1 MRYLVTGGAGF
12 VGSHLVDALL
22 KRGDQVSVL
31 DDLSTGR
38 HQNIRHHLNNPDF
51 SFISGS
57 ILDADLVDDSI
68 RRADIVFH
76 LAAAV
81 GVKLIVERPLE
92 SLATN
97 IRGSE
102 IVLEKAHKYG
112 RKIMVTSTSEIY
124 GKNSSDLL
132 DEEDDRILGSPLK
145 TRWSYSEAKA
155 IEEVLAYSYWREKGL
170 PTVIVRLFNT
180 VGPRQVGSYGMVVP
194 RFIESALQNKPLT
207 VYGDGTQKRCF
218 CHVQDVISGLLKLI
232 DNPLAEGKVFN
243 LGSQEEISITE
254 LAKKII
260 TLTGSTSEI
269 NYIPYDEAYED
280 GFEDMPR
287 RVPGTAKVKNLTG
300 WNTTKTLVD
309 IVADVRSDLDSK
321 VNT

>member
-218 CHVQDVISGLLKLI
+218 CHVQDVISGLLMLI

-260 TLTGSTSEI
+260 SLTSSTSEI

-287 RVPGTAKVKNLTG
+287 RVPGTTKVKNLTG